1 MTALKRLFS
10 EGFRIFFLAA
20 GLFAVL
26 AMALWERWIAAQALG
41 QEAGFPAAAM
51 PQHWHAHE
59 MIFGF
64 GGAALAGFFLTAV
77 PNWTGAKG
85 APHRFIALV
94 AALWLAGRL
103 ALWFSGGLPPGVVA
117 LADLAFAPVLAGQLL
132 EQLIRKP
139 KAQQMI
145 LLALLALFWTA
156 NLLTHLEWMGLTG
169 TLWAGLR
176 GGLLTLGAMIMVLG
190 GRVTPGFTRN
200 AMVAT
205 GRDSRLP
212 RNPAPLAAVSIAAS
226 VGVAAGYLAGL
237 PEPVL
242 GGLAVVAGL
251 AGLARVALWRSGWTW
266 DKPILWVLHLSYA
279 ANAAGFAM
287 LGLAGL
293 GLGSEIAALHLLGI
307 GGVGGMTLAIMSRA
321 SLGHT
326 GRPLVAPRAVA
337 LAYALLPLAALLRY
351 LGSAVPGAHDPALL
365 LAGGLWMA
373 AFALF
378 VLRLWPV
385 WWAPRLPR
393 AAAD

>member
-26 AMALWERWIAAQALG
+26 AMALWEHWIAAQALG
-41 QEAGFPAAAM
+41 QEAGFPVAAM

-212 RNPAPLAAVSIAAS
+212 RNPAPLAAVSIGAS
-226 VGVAAGYLAGL
+226 VGAAAGYLAGL

-351 LGSAVPGAHDPALL
+351 LGSAWPEAHDPALL

-378 VLRLWPV
+378 VVRLWPV